1 MNAWIAATVLLSA
14 LLTGPSVSRAS
25 EICLS
30 DWSIAA
36 PIVRREGLVTVEQL
50 SGLVRQRFPGDIIKT
65 SLCEGGGTYA
75 FRIVIRTANGQLR
88 SMVLD
93 ARKPFGP

>member
-1 MNAWIAATVLLSA
+1 MNAWIAATALLST
-14 LLTGPSVSRAS
+14 LLAGPSISRA
-25 EICLS
+25 EEVCLS

-65 SLCEGGGTYA
+65 SLCEGGGAYA
-75 FRIVIRTANGQLR
+75 FHIVIRTANGRLR
-88 SMVLD
+88 SVVLD